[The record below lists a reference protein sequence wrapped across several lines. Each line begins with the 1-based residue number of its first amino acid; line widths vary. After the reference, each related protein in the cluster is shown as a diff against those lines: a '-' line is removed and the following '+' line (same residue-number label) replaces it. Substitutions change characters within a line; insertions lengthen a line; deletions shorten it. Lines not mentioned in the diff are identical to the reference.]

1 MQSSLLAMRAVR
13 YAARPALFNTAR
25 AAYSANI
32 AGGSMGKAWADK
44 EHAHENQYF
53 NQEDARKL
61 AELAK
66 KLHVQTTV
74 CHPHHHP
81 VFVT

>member
-1 MQSSLLAMRAVR
+1 MRSVR
-13 YAARPALFNTAR
+13 NSARPAVFNSVR
-25 AAYSANI
+25 AAVVAPYSTNI
-32 AGGSMGKAWADK
+32 SGGSMGKAWADK

-53 NQEDARKL
+53 NQEDAKKL

-74 CHPHHHP
+74 R
-81 VFVT
+81 